1 MNALWLVFL
10 VAILLLAW
18 RVSTRGQAGRG
29 TRVDSDP
36 KAILD
41 ARLARGEIDIEEYT
55 ARRAA
60 LRDDDPP
67 KHSP

>member
-1 MNALWLVFL
+1 MNALWLAFL

-29 TRVDSDP
+29 VHVEADA

-41 ARLARGEIDIEEYT
+41 ARLARGEIGIEEYT

-67 KHSP
+67 QPSP